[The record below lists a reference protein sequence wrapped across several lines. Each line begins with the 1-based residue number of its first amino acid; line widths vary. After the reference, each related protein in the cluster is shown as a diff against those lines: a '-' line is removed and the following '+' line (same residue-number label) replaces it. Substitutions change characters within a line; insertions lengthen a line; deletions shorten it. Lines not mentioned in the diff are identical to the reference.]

1 MHRIGVFVGSAPMD
15 FQSQTGSEGGKHTMG
30 IDRRWGEPSEAPIVF
45 RIGGVECLIMRR
57 HGRQG
62 EIAPHEINYRANLWQ
77 MHVAAVSAV
86 IGTHTVGGIDPS
98 LTVGSLV
105 IPDQLIDYTWGRK
118 GTYDDRRRHIEFS
131 EPYDPGLRQ
140 RLMELEM
147 DPSLQVGGIYG
158 CTQGP
163 RLETPAEIRRMA
175 NDGCTLVGMTGM
187 PEAALA
193 AELGLPFT
201 SVCLV
206 VNPAAGVGEGSIDMQ
221 ALQAI
226 SHQGAE
232 DFVSLIRRFCLE
244 F

>member
-1 MHRIGVFVGSAPMD
+1 MD
-15 FQSQTGSEGGKHTMG
+15 FLSQAGSHGGEDTTAV
-30 IDRRWGEPSEAPIVF
+30 DRRWGDPSEAATVV
-45 RIGGVECLIMRR
+45 RIGGVECLIIRR
-57 HGRQG
+57 HGGQG
-62 EIAPHEINYRANLWQ
+62 QIAPHQINYRANVWQ
-77 MHVAAVSAV
+77 MHAASVSAV

-98 LTVGSLV
+98 LSVGSLV
-105 IPDQLIDYTWGRK
+105 VPDQLIDYTWGRES
-118 GTYDDRRRHIEFS
+118 TYDDRRRHIEFS
-131 EPYDPGLRQ
+131 EPYDASLRQ
-140 RLMELEM
+140 RLMAVDL
-147 DPSLQVGGIYG
+147 DLPLQVGGVYG

-163 RLETPAEIRRMA
+163 RLETPAEISRMA

-193 AELGLPFT
+193 AELGLPFA

-232 DFVSLIRRFCLE
+232 DFVSLIQRFCLE